1 MRKNKRLFK
10 PSVIFMLFRSLFVAC
25 CFLCYCIPVLAQNIT
40 NVGNDATFEIA
51 TWNIEWF
58 GDSNN
63 GPSNDAL
70 QVQNAAAVIAG
81 SGIELWGV
89 QEIADDNE
97 FDDLLAALGD
107 DYDGQLATNSVQQR
121 IGFVY
126 DTRVVQ
132 VRQIRHILEDF
143 MFEFAS
149 RPPLQ
154 LEADIMLPDT
164 TVTMTFIVLHM
175 KAFSD
180 QSSYERRVDAS
191 TRLKNNID
199 FTALDSKRV
208 IVLGDFND
216 ELLRSTYANQTSPYK
231 NFIDDDANYFFPSL
245 ALEQS
250 GEGSFCSNSSCSSTG
265 SMLDHLLI
273 TNELFDVY
281 IPSSAGFIPDLP
293 TAINSFGNTTSDHLP
308 VYARFDFSRISG
320 TSVEQDRPDA
330 YFTIDAPFPN
340 PSRQTANIPFK
351 LDRASQVTIQLYDL
365 LGRLVLH
372 QAHGQRPPGSY
383 EESIDVTALP
393 AGTYF
398 VRVSINGQSQSLPL
412 IKAD

>member
-1 MRKNKRLFK
+1 MR
-10 PSVIFMLFRSLFVAC
+10 FRPLFVAC
-25 CFLCYCIPVLAQNIT
+25 CFLCYYTPAIAQNIT
-40 NVGNDATFEIA
+40 NVGDDATFEIA

-58 GDSNN
+58 GDNNN

-97 FDDLLAALGD
+97 FADLLAALGD

-132 VRQIRHILEDF
+132 VRQIKHILEDF
-143 MFEFAS
+143 EFEFAS

-180 QSSYERRVDAS
+180 QSSYERRVDAA

-199 FTALDSKRV
+199 FTSLDSQRV
-208 IVLGDFND
+208 IVLGDWND

-231 NFIDDDANYFFPSL
+231 NFIDDDANFFFPSL

-250 GEGSFCSNSSCSSTG
+250 GEGSFCSNASCSSTG

-293 TAINSFGNTTSDHLP
+293 TAINTFANTTSDHLP
-308 VYARFDFSRISG
+308 VYARFDFSRISW
-320 TSVEQDRPDA
+320 TSVEQSRPDT
-330 YFTIDAPFPN
+330 YFMVDAPFPN
-340 PSRQTANIPFK
+340 PSRHSVKIPFR
-351 LDRASQVTIQLYDL
+351 LDRASQVTLQLHDL
-365 LGRLVLH
+365 LGRLVQRQTL
-372 QAHGQRPPGSY
+372 GQRPPGSY
-383 EESIDVTALP
+383 EESIDLTTLP

-398 VRVSINGQSQSLPL
+398 LRMSINGQPHSSLL
-412 IKAD
+412 VKTD